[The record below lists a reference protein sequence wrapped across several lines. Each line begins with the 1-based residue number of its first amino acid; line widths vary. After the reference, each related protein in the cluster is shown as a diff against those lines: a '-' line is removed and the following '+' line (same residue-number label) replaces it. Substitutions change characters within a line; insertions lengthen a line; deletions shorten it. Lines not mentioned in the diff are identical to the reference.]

1 MQYHRFLNLKY
12 EISFHRI
19 TILLISNFLWV
30 WCKNHWNK
38 NLSPRRRFNS
48 NSMLQFFTKM
58 RKMSDLDWTQH
69 VKMHYTLNLRK
80 NPVKAK
86 IRPSQC
92 FYMIL
97 LALFTV
103 LQNQEFA
110 AISWNLI
117 KIAIFEKIMGIVN
130 LEMIKNIWII

>member
-1 MQYHRFLNLKY
+1 
-12 EISFHRI
+12 
-19 TILLISNFLWV
+19 
-30 WCKNHWNK
+30 
-38 NLSPRRRFNS
+38 
-48 NSMLQFFTKM
+48 M

-97 LALFTV
+97 LALFTA

-130 LEMIKNIWII
+130 LEMIKNI